1 MRKNVILMRIST
13 AAVVLAFGVTLSAA
27 AQQAGPR
34 TAEQQFK
41 NIQVMKGVPAA
52 QVVPSMHLIEKALG
66 VDCLFCHEEE
76 DRSTDTKPPKA
87 TARKMIQMVMDI
99 NKNNFG

>member
-1 MRKNVILMRIST
+1 M
-13 AAVVLAFGVTLSAA
+13 AVVLALGVTLGAA
-27 AQQAGPR
+27 AQGGPQQGGPR

-66 VDCLFCHEEE
+66 VDCLFCHEE
-76 DRSTDTKPPKA
+76 
-87 TARKMIQMVMDI
+87 
-99 NKNNFG
+99 